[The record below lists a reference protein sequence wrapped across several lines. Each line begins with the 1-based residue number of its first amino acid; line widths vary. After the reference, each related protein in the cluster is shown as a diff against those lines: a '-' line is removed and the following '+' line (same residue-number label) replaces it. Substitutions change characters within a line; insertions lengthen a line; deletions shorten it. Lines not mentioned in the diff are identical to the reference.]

1 MASQWENFLKNLGNW
16 RGSFAGVN
24 LDGEI
29 TTEVPSILT
38 LSLIDGNRDKVLFTL
53 RRFENGGYDSE
64 PTSNMSQEFTGL
76 GRHTMFFDTG
86 SFSKGSMCLSS
97 ISSFIAEYG
106 FIKGDRR
113 MRMVQMY
120 GDAFTFNKLV
130 FIREF
135 REGSNAQERPPLTV
149 EQLLGTWE
157 AEYHVYTPDLDP
169 PKMHQ
174 SRLTLS
180 KEGDYLHQTLE
191 LEHQAIASKGQIQ
204 GNTIRFT
211 EGSTPRN
218 LVLLPDGASMNVPP
232 QLAQRQA
239 FFVEAGWLVS
249 DNERQ
254 RIMRNYNDRGEWVS
268 STLIF
273 ERRVA

>member
-1 MASQWENFLKNLGNW
+1 
-16 RGSFAGVN
+16 
-24 LDGEI
+24 
-29 TTEVPSILT
+29 
-38 LSLIDGNRDKVLFTL
+38 
-53 RRFENGGYDSE
+53 
-64 PTSNMSQEFTGL
+64 
-76 GRHTMFFDTG
+76 
-86 SFSKGSMCLSS
+86 
-97 ISSFIAEYG
+97 
-106 FIKGDRR
+106 

-157 AEYHVYTPDLDP
+157 AEYYVYTPDLDP
-169 PKMHQ
+169 PKVHQ

-191 LEHQAIASKGQIQ
+191 LEHQTIASKGQIQ
-204 GNTIRFT
+204 GKTIRFT